1 MQPVQWKDIRVLA
14 GRQVHVRDSSVN
26 LTYVSDLAKM
36 KGDAEDRQF
45 HAGPH
50 ASFIDQNVCLYFT
63 SEGLETVLPLRASDH
78 AIQRWA
84 PPMAPGMLQL

>member
-14 GRQVHVRDSSVN
+14 GRLPQMKDSSVN

-36 KGDAEDRQF
+36 KGDGEGRQF

-50 ASFIDQNVCLYFT
+50 ARFIDQNVCLYCA
-63 SEGLETVLPLRASDH
+63 SEGLATVLLLRTSDH

>member
-1 MQPVQWKDIRVLA
+1 
-14 GRQVHVRDSSVN
+14 VN

-45 HAGPH
+45 HAGVQ
-50 ASFIDQNVCLYFT
+50 ASFIDQNAYLYCA
-63 SEGLETVLPLRASDH
+63 SEGLANVPPLRASDP